1 MGVMAYWENSQ
12 QTAVVLR
19 FSAPWTWAEFE
30 VASAQL
36 EAMVRAVPQ
45 RVDVLIHM
53 VEAGGI
59 PSDAL
64 LRMGEM
70 YANQLPNLG
79 EYVFMGAP
87 AGFERTMAVTD
98 RYYGVRGG
106 HLAYRMAAAG

>member
-87 AGFERTMAVTD
+87 AGFERTMAVAD

-106 HLAYRMAAAG
+106 YLAYRMAAAG